1 MTFKA
6 VLIAVDMPKTMQNK
20 CKTCFG
26 GPRMILRNSKLGPG
40 FMMSSYFQLN
50 TIIHAYLQLFT
61 ERYGGACDWEMAVD
75 CGDRP
80 VCDDCDDNCQPH
92 HGGK

>member
-1 MTFKA
+1 MMSSYLQSFT
-6 VLIAVDMPKTMQNK
+6 VIQHLGNCQ
-20 CKTCFG
+20 FG
-26 GPRMILRNSKLGPG
+26 SG
-40 FMMSSYFQLN
+40 FMMSS
-50 TIIHAYLQLFT
+50 YLQLFT
-61 ERYGGACDWEMAVD
+61 ERYGGACDWEIAVD